1 MTNKST
7 NPFQISIGP
16 NDQMGCFELELRV
29 GNLKDKKE
37 AEAFADILR
46 DWMISDSETAWAK
59 RVQ

>member
-1 MTNKST
+1 MNKST
-7 NPFQISIGP
+7 NPFQISIGK

-29 GNLKDKKE
+29 GGLKDKRE

-46 DWMISDSETAWAK
+46 DWMIADSKTAWAK